1 MSSLPVRFVVH
12 AVEEKGGLMYVSGR
26 SLAGEYLPRVLFI
39 ETHGT
44 ASSPPIGSIG
54 IAKPLGENRDQM
66 VCEGLE
72 KPGLRPTGLGS
83 GHKVLYDAD
92 GNQIYIGNS
101 KIKITAPDVEI
112 HGNLKVIGGSVTH
125 NETNIGDSHVHGGI
139 ERGGEDT
146 YGPH

>member
-1 MSSLPVRFVVH
+1 MSSLPVRFSVT

-26 SLAGEYLPRVLFI
+26 SMAGEYLPRVLFI

-44 ASSPPIGSIG
+44 ASSPPLGSIG
-54 IAKPLGENRDQM
+54 IAKPLGDNRDQM

-92 GNQIYIGNS
+92 GNQIYVGNS

-112 HGNLKVIGGSVTH
+112 HGNLKVIGGDITNDGVDCGKTH
-125 NETNIGDSHVHGGI
+125 RHLVIGVGV
-139 ERGGEDT
+139 DT
-146 YGPH
+146 DTPH